1 MFISDLILIGSETD
15 NSASDNASENKE
27 IMYETKHFSEHLYIS
42 ITTLLSLF
50 PHLIEIA
57 VYRYDMEVKD
67 KNLDL

>member
-1 MFISDLILIGSETD
+1 
-15 NSASDNASENKE
+15 
-27 IMYETKHFSEHLYIS
+27 MYETKHFSEHLYIS